1 VPFTKHT
8 ASENRLIAAL
18 PHEDR
23 QHFLD
28 GCERVELVFADILCK
43 AGDTIQYVH
52 FPIGSV
58 ISLLAQTD
66 DNFSVEVGMVGNEGM
81 IGIPLVLGV
90 DFSPLH
96 LLVQGAGVAW
106 RMDALSFRR
115 ELQLSFALKLE
126 LDRYLYVMTTQ
137 FAQIATCTR
146 FHMVDARLARWL
158 LMMEDR
164 VNSDKFHV
172 THEILAHMLGVRR
185 VSVTNVAGSLQRKKL
200 ISYSRGEI
208 TILDRSGLEAVC
220 CGCYRAGKE
229 TYDRVLGYPR
239 GGSFD
244 TYGDDALRVGVGF
257 AD

>member
-1 VPFTKHT
+1 MPFTKHT